1 MMTIQ
6 AISFW
11 ALSTIAFICAIYT
24 VIARNP
30 IFSAISLL
38 VCFASIA
45 GHYLLLNAQ
54 FLFIVHI
61 IVYAGA
67 IMVLFLTTLMLM
79 NLNEETERNKPAIAQ
94 IAALLVATVLGIL
107 LSAMVYQFQPA
118 LPDGSASV
126 EVGNIKALGQVLL
139 DEYFFPFEFIS
150 VLLLSAMA
158 GVVLLMKRERPDD
171 RKLSEAVK

>member
-1 MMTIQ
+1 MTAQ
-6 AISFW
+6 AITFW

-24 VIARNP
+24 VLAKNP

-38 VCFASIA
+38 LCFAAIA

-79 NLNEETERNKPAIAQ
+79 NLNDETEKHKPAISQMAA
-94 IAALLVATVLGIL
+94 IAVSIVMGLVLILAVRKIGFIQPVKAPTEGVGMIVNLG
-107 LSAMVYQFQPA
+107 
-118 LPDGSASV
+118 
-126 EVGNIKALGQVLL
+126 KVLL
-139 DEYFFPFEFIS
+139 DEYFYPFEFIS
-150 VLLLSAMA
+150 ILLLSAMV
-158 GVVLLMKRERPDD
+158 GVVLLTKKDKKTEY
-171 RKLSEAVK
+171 K

>member
-1 MMTIQ
+1 MSAQEI
-6 AISFW
+6 IFW
-11 ALSTIAFICAIYT
+11 ALSTVAFICAIYT

-38 VCFASIA
+38 MCFAAIA

-79 NLNEETERNKPAIAQ
+79 NLNEESEKHKPAIAQ
-94 IAALLVATVLGIL
+94 IAAVVVSAVLGLVLIY
-107 LSAMVYQFQPA
+107 AVHRAGVIMVTKP
-118 LPDGSASV
+118 LRTDIGMINSLGS
-126 EVGNIKALGQVLL
+126 VLM
-139 DEYFFPFEFIS
+139 DEYFYPFEFIS

-158 GVVLLMKRERPDD
+158 GVVLLTKKEKKPQY
-171 RKLSEAVK
+171 K

>member
-1 MMTIQ
+1 MAAQ
-6 AISFW
+6 AIIFW

-24 VIARNP
+24 VLAKNP

-38 VCFASIA
+38 MCFAAIA

-79 NLNEETERNKPAIAQ
+79 NLNDETEKHKPAIAQ
-94 IAALLVATVLGIL
+94 IAAIVVSVILGIVL
-107 LSAMVYQFQPA
+107 VFAVHKAGLILTPKPVSQ
-118 LPDGSASV
+118 D
-126 EVGNIKALGQVLL
+126 VGMISSLGRVLL
-139 DEYFFPFEFIS
+139 DEYFYPFEFIS
-150 VLLLSAMA
+150 VLLLSAMV
-158 GVVLLMKRERPDD
+158 GVVLLTKKDKKTEY
-171 RKLSEAVK
+171 K

>member
-1 MMTIQ
+1 MTQ
-6 AISFW
+6 AIIFW

-24 VIARNP
+24 VLAKNP

-38 VCFASIA
+38 ICFAAIA

-79 NLNEETERNKPAIAQ
+79 NLNDETEKHKPAIAQ
-94 IAALLVATVLGIL
+94 IASIVASVLLGIVL
-107 LSAMVYQFQPA
+107 YA
-118 LPDGSASV
+118 LVRKADLILTPKPPIEG
-126 EVGNIKALGQVLL
+126 VGMIANLGKVLL
-139 DEYFFPFEFIS
+139 DEYFYPFEFIS
-150 VLLLSAMA
+150 ILLLSAMV
-158 GVVLLMKRERPDD
+158 GVVLLTKKDKKTEY
-171 RKLSEAVK
+171 K